1 MDGLKKNKQLR
12 ALRNRIL
19 FVVAPQSSFAMEDM
33 ERMIQEEKTAQ
44 VFPYMS
50 QWHTSGMHRYRTAN
64 EDSTVYYIDETRN
77 IHKKIVDKY
86 GNILGF
92 PGVKQEDFWAREVSP
107 DSLKPQI
114 RFPTDFERRDG
125 RIIMLWQ
132 IQPDGRYWEDD
143 DGFGG
148 SPDEEVTL
156 YAFLDEEGN
165 FDGPF
170 RIYQVGTRKY
180 CEE

>member
-1 MDGLKKNKQLR
+1 MKNKRLR
-12 ALRNRIL
+12 ALKNLIL
-19 FVVAPQSSFAMEDM
+19 FRIAPSLAVKDM
-33 ERMIQEEKTAQ
+33 ERMMREEKAAQ
-44 VFPYMS
+44 VSPYMS

-92 PGVKQEDFWAREVSP
+92 PGVKQEDFWTREVP
-107 DSLKPQI
+107 PGRLEPQI
-114 RFPTDFERRDG
+114 RFPTDFEMRDG

-170 RIYQVGTRKY
+170 RIYRVGMRKY

>member
-1 MDGLKKNKQLR
+1 
-12 ALRNRIL
+12 
-19 FVVAPQSSFAMEDM
+19 
-33 ERMIQEEKTAQ
+33 
-44 VFPYMS
+44 
-50 QWHTSGMHRYRTAN
+50 
-64 EDSTVYYIDETRN
+64 
-77 IHKKIVDKY
+77 
-86 GNILGF
+86 
-92 PGVKQEDFWAREVSP
+92 
-107 DSLKPQI
+107 
-114 RFPTDFERRDG
+114 
-125 RIIMLWQ
+125 MLWQ

-170 RIYQVGTRKY
+170 RIYQVGMRKY

>member
-1 MDGLKKNKQLR
+1 MDSLKKNKQLR

-33 ERMIQEEKTAQ
+33 ARMIQEEKAAQ
-44 VFPYMS
+44 VSPYMS

-64 EDSTVYYIDETRN
+64 EDSTVYYIDETRD

-114 RFPTDFERRDG
+114 RFPTDFERRGG

-143 DGFGG
+143 DGFGAG
-148 SPDEEVTL
+148 SEEVTL
-156 YAFLDEEGN
+156 YAFLDEKGD

-170 RIYQVGTRKY
+170 RIYRVGIHKY
-180 CEE
+180 CEK